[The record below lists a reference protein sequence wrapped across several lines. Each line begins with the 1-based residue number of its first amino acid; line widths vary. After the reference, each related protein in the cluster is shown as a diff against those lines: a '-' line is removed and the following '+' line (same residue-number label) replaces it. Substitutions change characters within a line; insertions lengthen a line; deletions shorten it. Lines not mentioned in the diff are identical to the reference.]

1 MDKTLTWS
9 HGRQSR
15 LAALVE
21 ECVPEGQEGVAR
33 PDGRPDQLHLG
44 LVEQP
49 RLPTLSVDVRVRPE
63 VVFVSITAYGR
74 YNSRKFWPNYCHKIF
89 GNILLCLD
97 GKVIRKLTCFGSM

>member
-1 MDKTLTWS
+1 MDNTLTWS

-63 VVFVSITAYGR
+63 VGLGQFQFIKAD
-74 YNSRKFWPNYCHKIF
+74 F
-89 GNILLCLD
+89 
-97 GKVIRKLTCFGSM
+97 TCGAKRNASQ